1 MAFSSRVPF
10 VDVRKRASVCWS
22 SSSINK
28 DPESALR
35 IEKVAGHGILSY
47 ESACSSFDFDVAI
60 CCPHP
65 MLFRLGVR
73 ARAFISI
80 SIDFPTYPSFPL
92 FLTHEER

>member
-28 DPESALR
+28 DPKSALR
-35 IEKVAGHGILSY
+35 IAKVAGHGILSY
-47 ESACSSFDFDVAI
+47 ESSACSSLYFDVAI
-60 CCPHP
+60 LCLHP

-73 ARAFISI
+73 ARAFISVCI
-80 SIDFPTYPSFPL
+80 EHSFL
-92 FLTHEER
+92 YV